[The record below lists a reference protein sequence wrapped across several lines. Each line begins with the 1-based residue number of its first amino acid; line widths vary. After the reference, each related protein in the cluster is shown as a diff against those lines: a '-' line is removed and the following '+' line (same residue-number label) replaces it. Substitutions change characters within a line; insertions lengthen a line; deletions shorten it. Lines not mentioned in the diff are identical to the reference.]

1 MADEHANTD
10 SAINDAV
17 LILKSKIP
25 PEDHAALES
34 RVQDLINDP
43 ETDDADVISIL
54 RQEFD
59 PESGFAK
66 P

>member
-10 SAINDAV
+10 SAITDAV
-17 LILKSKIP
+17 SLLKSKIP
-25 PEDHAALES
+25 TADHAALES

-43 ETDDADVISIL
+43 ETDDGDVISIL

-59 PESGFAK
+59 PDESDVK